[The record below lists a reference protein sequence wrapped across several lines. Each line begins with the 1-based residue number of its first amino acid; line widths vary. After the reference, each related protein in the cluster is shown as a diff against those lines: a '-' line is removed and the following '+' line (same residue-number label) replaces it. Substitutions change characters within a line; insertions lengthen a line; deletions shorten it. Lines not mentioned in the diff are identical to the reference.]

1 MKKTL
6 YWIFIAILSG
16 VILGYL
22 TFDRY
27 DDLNIRNVIKL
38 DDGVY
43 MIKYG
48 TFYNMDDMV
57 DSVKEVNRYIYIN
70 EEEKYDV
77 YIAISKSYENINR
90 ILDIYE
96 NKIKDLKIEKV
107 NINNDEFIQNLD
119 EYEKLLTAASSNESL
134 LIIENQILSCYE
146 KLVLSNE

>member
-16 VILGYL
+16 IILGYL

-27 DDLNIRNVIKL
+27 DDLNVRNVIKL
-38 DDGVY
+38 DEGVY

-48 TFYNMDDMV
+48 TFYDEDEMFDN
-57 DSVKEVNRYIYIN
+57 VKEVNRYIYIN
-70 EEEKYDV
+70 EGNKYDA
-77 YIAISKSYENINR
+77 YIAISKSYENISR
-90 ILDIYE
+90 ILDIYKD
-96 NKIKDLKIEKV
+96 KIKNLTIEKV

-119 EYEKLLTAASSNESL
+119 EYEKLLTAADTDDSL